1 MGAPSKPCSSPSS
14 LWLLPSTP
22 VTARSRNFRGPCPRS
37 LANLWDCPMSD
48 AWISGSCILSAAS
61 ATPWLKI
68 SPSPSTGTLMVH
80 SSLLSLLFSNR
91 VFLKLFTYLRKQS
104 AYLTWYTYHTTFYHL
119 VSKLRMK
126 TTKHDSIT
134 GKSSLS
140 QNAFSYV
147 ASLLPNSVTNT
158 CRPQRERQALGI
170 P

>member
-1 MGAPSKPCSSPSS
+1 
-14 LWLLPSTP
+14 
-22 VTARSRNFRGPCPRS
+22 
-37 LANLWDCPMSD
+37 
-48 AWISGSCILSAAS
+48 
-61 ATPWLKI
+61 
-68 SPSPSTGTLMVH
+68 MVH
-80 SSLLSLLFSNR
+80 SSLLSLPFSNR

-147 ASLLPNSVTNT
+147 ASLLQNSVTNT
-158 CRPQRERQALGI
+158 CRPQREKAGTRHTIKANKQVLALFFTFNI
-170 P
+170 FLHNQKHFLETQILPPSVSTACTVSPTNLQRILIFCLPTLPCCS